1 MDSQIKEVQD
11 YFINK
16 IIERDY
22 NIVDSDGYTVTIS
35 IDKKY
40 YFEIWISNG
49 ASNIRTYNNSFMQ
62 LDFITEQKEKIMK
75 DLERDSNGSLKKNL
89 LKQQKQIAE
98 KLNNLK

>member
-49 ASNIRTYNNSFMQ
+49 ANNIRTYNNSFMQ